1 VSLAGDV
8 WTLVGNYSLLILA
21 AIIVFAILGILKA
34 ASQRAGEHYGLAA
47 LFALVFFVGL
57 FLVFLGWGS
66 FGWFV
71 TIVGFVFM
79 LVALATGG
87 SR

>member
-1 VSLAGDV
+1 MSLLGDV

-21 AIIVFAILGILKA
+21 AVIVFSILGVTKA

-57 FLVFLGWGS
+57 FLLVLGWGS
-66 FGWFV
+66 FGLFV
-71 TIVGFVFM
+71 AAVGLVF
-79 LVALATGG
+79 LVVALLAGG